1 MLVRGLN
8 ILNLCRDYIYRYAYS
23 MAGAH
28 EELPHLRMDNYMVSN
43 VDISQGEGWQW
54 VDELEDVCVP
64 PVKGKFFPGKPLPNF
79 LHYCQFFRSR
89 EIGFQKRRLKKDIFS
104 CEQDLLLEP
113 PKDLGFA
120 TYMIRNGNVS

>member
-54 VDELEDVCVP
+54 VDEL
-64 PVKGKFFPGKPLPNF
+64 
-79 LHYCQFFRSR
+79 FRSR

>member
-1 MLVRGLN
+1 
-8 ILNLCRDYIYRYAYS
+8 

-43 VDISQGEGWQW
+43 VAMSNGEGWKW
-54 VDELEDVCVP
+54 VDKLDDVCKP
-64 PVKGKFFPGKPLPNF
+64 PVNGIYFPDKPLPNF

-89 EIGFQKRRLKKDIFS
+89 EIGFQKRRVKKDIFS

-113 PKDLGFA
+113 PSDLGFA
-120 TYMIRNGNVS
+120 TYMIRNGNVMCTCLLLLFFVS